1 MHLKAKSLGHIII
14 GSYVLLKQLSYIVST
29 YENMIY
35 TRESI
40 LKITMP
46 TLNTAISFAKHI
58 HFKFAVIFHDLQTL
72 FMLLTRDAF
81 FQVYSYILNL
91 LKILVQVSL

>member
-14 GSYVLLKQLSYIVST
+14 GSYVLLKTAIFHSLKLVK
-29 YENMIY
+29 NMIY
-35 TRESI
+35 TRD
-40 LKITMP
+40 
-46 TLNTAISFAKHI
+46 TLNTAIPFAKHI
-58 HFKFAVIFHDLQTL
+58 HFKFAIIFHDLETL

>member
-14 GSYVLLKQLSYIVST
+14 GSYVLLKTAIFHGLKLVK
-29 YENMIY
+29 NMIY
-35 TRESI
+35 TRDI
-40 LKITMP
+40 MP
-46 TLNTAISFAKHI
+46 TLNTAIPFAKHI
-58 HFKFAVIFHDLQTL
+58 HFEFAVIFHDLQTL

-81 FQVYSYILNL
+81 FQVYSYISNL